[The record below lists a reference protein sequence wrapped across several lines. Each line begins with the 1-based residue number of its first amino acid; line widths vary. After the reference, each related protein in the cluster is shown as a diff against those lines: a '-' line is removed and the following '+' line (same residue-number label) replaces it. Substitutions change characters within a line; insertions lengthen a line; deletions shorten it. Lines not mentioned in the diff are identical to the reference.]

1 MKVFI
6 GIQVTR
12 DRARRTISIHQHGYT
27 EFVLATFR
35 MDDCN
40 ARATPE
46 DPNIRLHLG
55 MCPQNEAERKSL
67 MNGELKPLYQKA
79 VGCLIY
85 LATKTRPDIMH
96 AVQQVSQ
103 FSANPGRA
111 HWTGIQRIFRYLK
124 KTSHYGIVFEPSRHS
139 EVLGYYGKGITDT
152 DIALDITE
160 DQQAESTDLTGLAD
174 SNWANEIKRKSVGG
188 HVYFLYGGIIS
199 YECKRT
205 TRTPLISTC
214 EAEWYAACNAA
225 TDGLRIRNM
234 LIELKLHES

>member
-1 MKVFI
+1 M
-6 GIQVTR
+6 Q
-12 DRARRTISIHQHGYT
+12 
-27 EFVLATFR
+27 
-35 MDDCN
+35 DCN

-55 MCPQNEAERKSL
+55 MSPQNENERQSFI

-85 LATKTRPDIMH
+85 LATKTRPDIMY

-103 FSANPGRA
+103 FSANPGKA
-111 HWTGIQRIFRYLK
+111 HWTGIKRILRYLK
-124 KTSHYGIVFEPSRHS
+124 KTSHYGIVFEPTRSS
-139 EVLGYYGKGITDT
+139 EVLSYYGKGITDT
-152 DIALDITE
+152 DIALDISE
-160 DQQAESTDLTGLAD
+160 DQRIESTDLIGLAD

-205 TRTPLISTC
+205 IRTLLSTC

-234 LIELKLHES
+234 LIELKLHDPSKPVIILEDNSACISLICICSR